1 MTSSS
6 TSTAAPCPGDIGKPS
21 EKAYTGPV
29 PDVLPAQRYSRT
41 TNSLRT
47 AQKYPLFY
55 LLPNPHVSKTH
66 LSFTPWQTFSDSVYL
81 ALQFAS

>member
-47 AQKYPLFY
+47 AQKYPLFFTFCQIHTFQKLIY
-55 LLPNPHVSKTH
+55 PLRLGK
-66 LSFTPWQTFSDSVYL
+66 LSVTQSI
-81 ALQFAS
+81 